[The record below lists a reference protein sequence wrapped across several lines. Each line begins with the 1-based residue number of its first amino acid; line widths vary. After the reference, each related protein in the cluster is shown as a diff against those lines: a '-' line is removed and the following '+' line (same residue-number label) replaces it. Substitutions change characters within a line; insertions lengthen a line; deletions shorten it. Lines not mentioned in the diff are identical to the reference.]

1 LSWLVYLVAERRIHG
16 VSIEDLREDIKHTED
31 QHKTALSITEFI
43 EKKGDEEW
51 ADGILQDLG
60 PWLMVQLADAANFFE
75 TTRKYVAQNL
85 VPIYSTSSFLPLPST
100 TSEGNS

>member
-1 LSWLVYLVAERRIHG
+1 
-16 VSIEDLREDIKHTED
+16 
-31 QHKTALSITEFI
+31 
-43 EKKGDEEW
+43 
-51 ADGILQDLG
+51 
-60 PWLMVQLADAANFFE
+60 VQLADAANFFE